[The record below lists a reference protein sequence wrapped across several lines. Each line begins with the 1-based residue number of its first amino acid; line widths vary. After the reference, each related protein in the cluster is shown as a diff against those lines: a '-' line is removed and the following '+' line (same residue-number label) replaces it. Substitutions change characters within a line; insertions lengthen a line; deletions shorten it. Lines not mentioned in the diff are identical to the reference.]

1 MSNELKYT
9 ILGMMSG
16 TSLDGLD
23 LSLCQFNYK
32 NCKWDYKI
40 LESKTI
46 AYSIQEKDWLQSLEK
61 GSKAELNSGD
71 ISFGKYL
78 GEKAKEFITTS
89 SFNPPDA
96 IASHGHTIFHKPEVG
111 ITFQAGRGNEIANAT
126 GIKTICDFRQ
136 KDVSLGGQG
145 APLVPIGDL
154 LLFNDSKCCL
164 NLGGFANVSVKS
176 GNGITAFDICPV
188 NYVLNFL
195 SKKEG
200 FDFDESGDMSRS
212 GIIDRELLNQLNE
225 ISFYQSQPPKSLSR
239 EWVEEI
245 IYPILKKNNS
255 STIDQMSTFTEHI
268 AFQISRNLVPNEKT
282 LVTGG
287 GAYNTF
293 LIELISDKT
302 SNEILIGSA
311 ELIEFKEAM
320 IFAFLGALYLSRQNN
335 CLASVTGAKRD
346 SIGGIQLYP
355 NQLIK

>member
-126 GIKTICDFRQ
+126 GIKTICDFCGPYR
-136 KDVSLGGQG
+136 
-145 APLVPIGDL
+145 
-154 LLFNDSKCCL
+154 
-164 NLGGFANVSVKS
+164 
-176 GNGITAFDICPV
+176 
-188 NYVLNFL
+188 
-195 SKKEG
+195 
-200 FDFDESGDMSRS
+200 SR
-212 GIIDRELLNQLNE
+212 
-225 ISFYQSQPPKSLSR
+225 
-239 EWVEEI
+239 
-245 IYPILKKNNS
+245 
-255 STIDQMSTFTEHI
+255 TH
-268 AFQISRNLVPNEKT
+268 
-282 LVTGG
+282 
-287 GAYNTF
+287 
-293 LIELISDKT
+293 
-302 SNEILIGSA
+302 
-311 ELIEFKEAM
+311 
-320 IFAFLGALYLSRQNN
+320 
-335 CLASVTGAKRD
+335 
-346 SIGGIQLYP
+346 
-355 NQLIK
+355 